1 MKIINFLKGKKTYLI
16 VVVGVIF
23 NGLYA
28 MGFIPVEY
36 VPAVNIIL
44 GFLGLG
50 TLRAGINKI
59 GK

>member
-1 MKIINFLKGKKTYLI
+1 MINFLKGKKTYLI
-16 VVVGVIF
+16 VFVGVIF

-28 MGFIPVEY
+28 MGYVPESI
-36 VPAVNIIL
+36 VPAVNVVL

-50 TLRAGINKI
+50 ALRAGVS